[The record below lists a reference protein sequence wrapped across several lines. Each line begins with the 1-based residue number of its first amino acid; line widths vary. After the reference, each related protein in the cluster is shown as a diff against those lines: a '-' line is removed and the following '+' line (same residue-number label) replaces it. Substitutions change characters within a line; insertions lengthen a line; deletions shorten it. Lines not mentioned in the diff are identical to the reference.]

1 MFKKIFLGVMIT
13 GLLAAGAVTSVSAFG
28 QNPPVCPTE
37 PIPADVLGMTAEELR
52 DEIRSGKTIQ
62 ELFEEKGLD
71 YEEVAAQWLAD
82 HQACLDEAVAE
93 GELTEE
99 QAALLQDHFEE
110 RVVEGFLF
118 NQMQQFGNAMRS
130 YMHFQTEK
138 LWNNGHG
145 VMGDLLEKLGITF
158 DELQERIQGGE
169 SVEDLAEEAGIDLQ
183 AMHEER
189 IAEQL
194 ERVDQAV
201 EDGKITE
208 EQADRIRERLNIQL
222 ENPVPWHMF
231 DRMNDRMHDRMER
244 PFNSFQ
250 DGGRPGGAGLSRGNS
265 GGCW

>member
-13 GLLAAGAVTSVSAFG
+13 GLLAAGVVTSVSAFG

-37 PIPADVLGMTAEELR
+37 PIPADVLGMTVDELR

-71 YEEVAAQWLAD
+71 YDEIAAQWLAD

-93 GELTEE
+93 GELSEE
-99 QAALLQDHFEE
+99 QAALLQERFEE
-110 RVVEGFLF
+110 RVEEGFLF

-130 YMHFQTEK
+130 YMNFRAEK
-138 LWNNGHG
+138 LWEGGHG
-145 VMGDLLEKLGITF
+145 LVGQILESLGITF

-189 IAEQL
+189 IAQQL

-208 EQADRIRERLNIQL
+208 EQADRIRERLNNQL
-222 ENPVPWHMF
+222 ENPIPWKMF
-231 DRMNDRMHDRMER
+231 DRMHDRMQDRMDR
-244 PFNSFQ
+244 PFDRYQ

-265 GGCW
+265 GGW